1 MKVLHTSLLALITS
15 VALIFATPANAE
27 YEVDTDF
34 YQKQVLNLQEEKEL
48 HCLAQNIYYEAGS
61 ESYDGKLAVAQVTV
75 NRAESGKFPDT
86 VCGVVKQKSVLQGRT
101 VCQFSWFCSA
111 KARVK
116 LPFNSEMY
124 QESLRA
130 ARQVLIDGLE
140 LEKLKDA
147 LYFHANHVNP
157 NWGKVRV
164 AKIGNHVF
172 YRDHNSVK

>member
-1 MKVLHTSLLALITS
+1 MKFLQSSLMALITT
-15 VALIFATPANAE
+15 VAIIFATPAHAE
-27 YEVDTDF
+27 YEVDADF
-34 YQKQVLNLQEEKEL
+34 YQKQVLTLQEEKEL

-111 KARVK
+111 KARIK

-140 LEKLKDA
+140 LVKLKDA
-147 LYFHANHVNP
+147 LYFHAGHVNP

-172 YRDHNSVK
+172 YRDHRLVK

>member
-1 MKVLHTSLLALITS
+1 MKVLHTGLMAAITT
-15 VALIFATPANAE
+15 VALIFATPAHAE
-27 YEVDTDF
+27 YKVDTDF
-34 YQKQVLNLQEEKEL
+34 YQKQLLTLQEEKEL
-48 HCLAQNIYYEAGS
+48 HCLAQNIYHEAGA

-75 NRAESGKFPDT
+75 NRVESSEFPDT
-86 VCGVVKQKSVLQGRT
+86 VCEVIKQKSIWQGRT

-111 KARVK
+111 KAKSK

-130 ARQVLIDGLE
+130 ARQILIDGFE
-140 LEKLKDA
+140 LIKLKDA
-147 LYFHANHVNP
+147 LYFHATHVNP
-157 NWGKVRV
+157 NWGKVKV